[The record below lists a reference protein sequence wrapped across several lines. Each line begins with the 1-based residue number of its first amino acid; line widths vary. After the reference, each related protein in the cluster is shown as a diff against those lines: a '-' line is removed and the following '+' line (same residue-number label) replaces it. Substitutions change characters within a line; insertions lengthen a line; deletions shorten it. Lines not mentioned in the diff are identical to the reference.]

1 MNADPIQGN
10 QVQQNLPNQDLNQ
23 FYVLQ
28 NQQEDYSGYTPLAGH
43 FAQPYYPAQT
53 LYPVMHPGQ
62 PVAMLPGQPVAML
75 PGQQV
80 SQYPGQPLNNGLH
93 VYPGHPMYCGRPT
106 SPGQQVP
113 MNPNQSM
120 YTGPAVYPGQPAYPG
135 RQVPI
140 HSSAP
145 AYPGQPT
152 YPNQPSYTSQISYLG
167 QQFRP
172 QYGGSLQYQQNGF
185 MDPPAVWK
193 RSERC
198 LEGLNF
204 KGLGS

>member
-1 MNADPIQGN
+1 M
-10 QVQQNLPNQDLNQ
+10 
-23 FYVLQ
+23 
-28 NQQEDYSGYTPLAGH
+28 
-43 FAQPYYPAQT
+43 YYR
-53 LYPVMHPGQ
+53 
-62 PVAMLPGQPVAML
+62 
-75 PGQQV
+75 
-80 SQYPGQPLNNGLH
+80 
-93 VYPGHPMYCGRPT
+93 RPT
-106 SPGQQVP
+106 YPGQQVP

-140 HSSAP
+140 HSFAP

-198 LEGLNF
+198 LEGLKFQRTRKLIVWVRFTFLVANHKLIGRAIIKWKTF
-204 KGLGS
+204 CCSFGYCCHWFRNICIICSF